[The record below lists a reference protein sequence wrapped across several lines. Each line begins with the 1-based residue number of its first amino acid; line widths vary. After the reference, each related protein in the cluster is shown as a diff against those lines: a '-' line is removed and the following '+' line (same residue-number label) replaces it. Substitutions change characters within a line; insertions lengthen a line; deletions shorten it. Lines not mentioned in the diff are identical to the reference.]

1 MTPRWVCTAPGAHT
15 AGGQPL
21 LSTLTAV
28 YVFTQ
33 MKSLLLKGGGG
44 PGKGNKGGTGDVNT
58 SPFKP

>member
-33 MKSLLLKGGGG
+33 MKSLLLKGGGVLE
-44 PGKGNKGGTGDVNT
+44 KGIKVGQGM
-58 SPFKP
+58 